1 MKYFKLLLLWALLIY
16 ANNSTAQTNLTTV
29 EFFIDTDPGYG
40 NGTTIFVPAGTT
52 NYANQ
57 IVNIDPATVS
67 EGIHTFYIRSKN
79 ADGSWSHTN
88 RLLFNKPANN
98 GATAIAANLITVEY
112 FIDVDPGYG
121 NGTTILVPAG
131 TTDYANQIVNINPA
145 TVSDGIHTFY
155 IRSKNADGSW
165 SHTNRLLF
173 NKPENNGAAAVAAN
187 LTTVE
192 YFIDVDPGYGNGTTI
207 TVPAGTTDYA
217 NQIINLDPS
226 TINDGVHVFYI
237 RSKNANGTWSHTN
250 KLFFYKAPTPSVND
264 RITNIKYAEYFFDT
278 DPGYYLAS
286 PIAIT
291 PSIDISNFLLNTNIT
306 GLAAGNHK
314 FFIRGIDSIG
324 KWSHTDSLAFSI
336 GTTSPAPAI
345 VVNSINKLVMCARD
359 SFTIAYQA
367 TGTYNAGNTFT
378 VQLSDAAGSFVSPT
392 IIGTKTA
399 TKLSDTILCRLP
411 AHINGGTGFLIRV
424 VSSNTAVTGIAN
436 SQVFTIRD
444 RPFAQTISGLT
455 EVNGTYTHPYSVPD
469 VATSN
474 YNWITTG
481 GTFTTGI
488 PASSGNMAWAQPA
501 GTNATGLLKVVE
513 TNQFGC
519 VGDTSALSVNVYRL
533 RINNVPD
540 NLTPC
545 KAFSLNIPIT
555 MDGAFGAGNIYTA
568 QLSDATG
575 SFTSPVTIGT
585 LTSNGNGINQ
595 TGTISATIPAN
606 TPNGTLYRIRI
617 VSNNP
622 AFIGSINS
630 APITIVKPDIG
641 ADLVR
646 SKCIGFTYNLAA
658 DFTDASLTYQYF
670 DNSFNVVNANVNS
683 GTFNVI
689 ATNTNGCKDT
699 AQVVVTNF
707 PKPNIGADITR
718 SKCQANTYNLAIDFT
733 NVALTYQ
740 YFDNNFVITNA
751 NVNVG
756 VYNVVGANSNG
767 CKDTAQVTVTNFV
780 QPNTSAISSANTV
793 NVDFAN
799 AFSVTNTTGSIYNW
813 SFTNGTQ
820 NTGGTTSSVTATFN
834 TAGTQTVSVTETT
847 SDGCVGSVIS
857 KSINVVSIS
866 AENIPMGFPACT
878 GANVSVNYTING
890 NYGTGNI
897 FSVLLSDAAG
907 NFASASVIG
916 TLQLDGLLNNAT
928 GFINCAIPTSISAGT
943 GYRTKITASMPVFS
957 GAINSTN
964 LTITTANNTF
974 NLSSDITV
982 NGNLDLSNPSQIN
995 FPCFSGGKII
1005 LGNFNLRVNGAVTG
1019 FDDTHFIVT
1028 NGSGSL
1034 CINNAASQ
1042 NNVFPI
1048 ANNVN
1053 STNFIRINNVGTP
1066 DVYCVNVT
1074 AQVLVNGTSGNT
1086 VNSSV
1091 VKNTWNVSEA
1101 VTGGSDATLSVF
1113 WNVTDELPNF
1123 NRSSCYISHHNG
1135 VFYDVQPS
1143 SMATGSNPY
1152 SISRQNISSFSP
1164 FIVTSSASVLPISL
1178 LGFTGKIQNNVSL
1191 LKWQTTQEQ
1200 NSKNFIVQRS
1210 EDGIRFTNIG
1220 SVDAANNS
1228 NTLRNYAY
1236 DDDISSIRAAKIYY
1250 RLLLNDNNGQQELS
1264 NIIVLYNSNNKDE
1277 FVVSPNPFQHT
1288 FLIKGVFDKIENATF
1303 CILDL
1308 TGKELLIK
1316 KVITQ
1321 LGINVF
1327 EIDASQFARGSYILR
1342 VRTQSKELSKMII
1355 KK

>member
-1 MKYFKLLLLWALLIY
+1 MKYFKLVLLWALLIY

-29 EFFIDTDPGYG
+29 EYFIDTDPGYG
-40 NGTTIFVPAGTT
+40 NGTAITVPAGTT
-52 NYANQ
+52 DYANQ

-88 RLLFNKPANN
+88 RILFNKPANN
-98 GATAIAANLITVEY
+98 GATLIAANLNTVEY

-121 NGTTILVPAG
+121 NGTTITVPAG

-173 NKPENNGAAAVAAN
+173 YKPDNNGAAAVAAN

-192 YFIDVDPGYGNGTTI
+192 YFVDVDPGYGNATNI

-217 NQIINLDPS
+217 DQIVNLNPA
-226 TINDGVHVFYI
+226 TITDGVHVFYI
-237 RSKNANGTWSHTN
+237 RSKNANGSWSHTN
-250 KLFFYKAPTPSVND
+250 KLFFYKTPAPSVND
-264 RITNIKYAEYFFDT
+264 RITSIKYAEYFFDT
-278 DPGYYLAS
+278 DPGYYQAS

-291 PSIDISNFLLNTNIT
+291 ASTDISNFLLNTNIT
-306 GLAAGNHK
+306 GLAAGNHR
-314 FFIRGIDSIG
+314 FYIRGIDSIG

-336 GTTSPAPAI
+336 GTTSPTPAI
-345 VVNSINKLVMCARD
+345 NVNSINKLVMCARD
-359 SFTIAYQA
+359 SFTIGYQA

-378 VQLSDAAGSFVSPT
+378 VQLSDAVGSFTSPI

-411 AHINGGTGFLIRV
+411 AHVNGGIGFLVRV

-436 SQVFTIRD
+436 SQTLTIRD

-455 EVNGTYTHPYSVPD
+455 EVNGTYTHPYSIPD
-469 VATSN
+469 VTTSN

-481 GTFTTGI
+481 GTFTTAS

-501 GTNATGLLKVVE
+501 GTNAIGSLRVVE

-533 RINNVPD
+533 RINNSPD

-555 MDGAFGAGNIYTA
+555 LDGAFAAGNIYTA

-575 SFTSPVTIGT
+575 SFASPITIGT
-585 LTSNGNGINQ
+585 LTANGNGINQ
-595 TGTISATIPAN
+595 TGTISATIPGN
-606 TPNGTLYRIRI
+606 TPNGTMYRIR
-617 VSNNP
+617 VLSSNP

-641 ADLVR
+641 ADLAR
-646 SKCIGFTYNLAA
+646 SKCIGFTYNLAS
-658 DFTDASLTYQYF
+658 DFTDAALSYQYF
-670 DNSFNVVNANVNS
+670 DNGFNLVNANVNV
-683 GTFNVI
+683 GTFNVVG
-689 ATNTNGCKDT
+689 TNSNGCKDT
-699 AQVVVTNF
+699 AQVLVTNF

-718 SKCQANTYNLAIDFT
+718 SKCIGFTYNLATDFT
-733 NVALTYQ
+733 NAALTYQ
-740 YFDNNFVITNA
+740 YFDNNFVTTNA
-751 NVNVG
+751 NVNAG
-756 VYNVVGANSNG
+756 MYNVVGTNSNG
-767 CKDTAQVTVTNFV
+767 CKDTAQVTVNNFA
-780 QPNTSAISSANTV
+780 QPNTSAISSASTV
-793 NVDFAN
+793 NVGFAN
-799 AFSVTNTTGSIYNW
+799 TFSVTNTTGSIYNW
-813 SFTNGTQ
+813 GFTNGTQ
-820 NTGGTTSSVTATFN
+820 NTGGTSNSVTATFN
-834 TAGTQTVSVTETT
+834 TLGTQTVSVTETNT
-847 SDGCVGSVIS
+847 NGCVGSAIS
-857 KSINVVSIS
+857 KLITVVGIS
-866 AENIPMGFPACT
+866 ADNVPVGFPACA
-878 GANVSVNYTING
+878 GANVSVNYTISG

-907 NFASASVIG
+907 NFASANVIG

-928 GFINCAIPTSISAGT
+928 GSINCTIPTGINAGT
-943 GYRTKITASMPVFS
+943 GYRTKIAASLPVFN
-957 GAINSTN
+957 GATNASN
-964 LTITTANNTF
+964 LTINAPNNTF
-974 NLSSDITV
+974 TLSSDVIV
-982 NGNLDLSNPSQIN
+982 NGNLDLNSPSQNN
-995 FPCFSGGKII
+995 FPCFGGGKII

-1019 FDDTHFIVT
+1019 FDNTHFIVT
-1028 NGSGSL
+1028 NGTGSL
-1034 CINNAASQ
+1034 CINNTASQ
-1042 NNVFPI
+1042 NNVYPV

-1074 AQVLVNGTSGNT
+1074 PQVLINGTSGNT

-1101 VTGGSDATLSVF
+1101 VAGGSDATLSVF
-1113 WNVTDELPNF
+1113 WNLTDELPGF
-1123 NRSSCYISHHNG
+1123 NRGNCYISHYNG
-1135 VFYDVQPS
+1135 SFYDVQPGA
-1143 SMATGSNPY
+1143 MATGINPY
-1152 SISRQNISSFSP
+1152 SISRTNVSSFSP
-1164 FIVTSSASVLPISL
+1164 FVVTSSASVLPISL
-1178 LGFTGKIQNNVSL
+1178 LSFTGKIQNNVSL
-1191 LKWQTTQEQ
+1191 LKWTTSQEQ

-1210 EDGIRFTNIG
+1210 EDGIRFTSIG
-1220 SVDAANNS
+1220 SVAAANNS
-1228 NTLRNYAY
+1228 YAVRDYAY
-1236 DDDISSIRAAKIYY
+1236 NDDISAIKAAKIYY
-1250 RLLLNDNNGQQELS
+1250 RLQLNDNNGQQELS
-1264 NIIVLYNSNNKDE
+1264 NIIVLNNSYDKDE

-1288 FLIKGVFDKIENATF
+1288 IQIRGVFDKIEDAAIR
-1303 CILDL
+1303 ILDM
-1308 TGKELLIK
+1308 TGRELLVK

-1321 LGINVF
+1321 VGVNIF
-1327 EIDASQFARGSYILR
+1327 EVDVADIAKGTYMLR
-1342 VRTQSKELSKMII
+1342 VKTQSKELAKMII